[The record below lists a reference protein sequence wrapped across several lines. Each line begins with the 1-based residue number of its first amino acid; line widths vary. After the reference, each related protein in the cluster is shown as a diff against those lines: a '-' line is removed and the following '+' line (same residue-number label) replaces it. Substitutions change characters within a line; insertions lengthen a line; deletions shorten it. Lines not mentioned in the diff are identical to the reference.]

1 LKNYLDLE
9 DFKKII
15 FRINENVE
23 KNIEYLSKL
32 DSVIGDGDHGIT
44 ISSGF
49 RSTVEKISEKD
60 FTSIS
65 EFLKFV
71 GNNFMS
77 TIGGTTGPIFGYL
90 FSEMGKTA
98 EGLNE
103 KISPDDLCLMFTNSL
118 NKIMKI
124 GGAKPGDK
132 TMIDAL
138 YPAINSLKESISQKL
153 SFKNSLDLMA
163 EAAKKGAELTKE
175 MIAIK
180 GRARYLGERS
190 LGYQDAGATS
200 TYIIISAFFEIL
212 NDQQ

>member
-9 DFKKII
+9 DLKKII
-15 FRINENVE
+15 FRINENIR

-49 RSTVEKISEKD
+49 RNTAEKISEKD
-60 FTSIS
+60 FNSIS

-71 GNNFMS
+71 GNNFIS
-77 TIGGTTGPIFGYL
+77 AVGGTTGPIFGYL

-98 EGLNE
+98 EGLAE
-103 KISPDDLCLMFTNSL
+103 KISADDLCLMFTDSL

-132 TMIDAL
+132 TMVDAL

-153 SFKNSLDLMA
+153 SLKDSLELML
-163 EAAKKGAELTKE
+163 EAAKKGAESTKE
-175 MIAIK
+175 MVAVK

-200 TYIIISAFFEIL
+200 VYIIIGTFFEIL
-212 NDQQ
+212 NEQQ